1 MIKTNPLALLELPP
15 PPPPPAA
22 SNGASDGRAA
32 LASSGSGLE
41 ARAVSTRVGLIVPS
55 SNSVIEVDFYRR
67 LPADATLHTARMYL
81 EETTPEGESAMLDDH
96 LPVAINDLRSA
107 RPDVMVFGCTS
118 AGALRGNAYEAELIK
133 RIADETGAQTFSVAA
148 SVRRVIREAG
158 GRRVG
163 RDHALR
169 RQPQRQ
175 DPPEPRGRRP
185 GGGGHPR
192 AGDHRELRHRR
203 GGARRGSPSSR
214 PSASRTPTSTCC
226 SPRAR
231 TSAPSTRARRSR
243 RRSASRWSRATTPRW
258 RACWIRSARPRRS
271 EPW

>member
-1 MIKTNPLALLELPP
+1 M
-15 PPPPPAA
+15 
-22 SNGASDGRAA
+22 
-32 LASSGSGLE
+32 
-41 ARAVSTRVGLIVPS
+41 STRVGLIVPS

-133 RIADETGAQTFSVAA
+133 RIADETGAETFSVAA

-163 RDHALR
+163 VITPYVDSLNDKIRQSLEDDGLVVAGIHGLGITENFAIAEVTPARIAEFASDCFAGSDIDLLFASCTNFRAIDAREEIHATLGVPVVTSNHAALR
-169 RQPQRQ
+169 VVLDQI
-175 DPPEPRGRRP
+175 
-185 GGGGHPR
+185 
-192 AGDHRELRHRR
+192 
-203 GGARRGSPSSR
+203 GAP
-214 PSASRTPTSTCC
+214 A
-226 SPRAR
+226 AV
-231 TSAPSTRARRSR
+231 
-243 RRSASRWSRATTPRW
+243 
-258 RACWIRSARPRRS
+258 
-271 EPW
+271 